1 MMLVFVVV
9 WVIGVA
15 LATYLFNFNA
25 VTRFWALGLVMTPP
39 LLGVTL
45 AKLVGPS
52 GSASADAMHVQ
63 WWVYIAAT
71 MVGLSLTLSVWE
83 ILRYRALEA
92 QAQETAHP

>member
-1 MMLVFVVV
+1 MLVFVVV

-25 VTRFWALGLVMTPP
+25 VTRFWALGLVMFPP

-45 AKLVGPS
+45 WKLVGLS
-52 GSASADAMHVQ
+52 GSESADAMHVQ
-63 WWVYIAAT
+63 WWVLIAAT

-92 QAQETAHP
+92 IAEDTARS

>member
-25 VTRFWALGLVMTPP
+25 RTRFWALGLIMFPP

-52 GSASADAMHVQ
+52 GSDSADAMHVQ
-63 WWVYIAAT
+63 WWVLIAAT

-92 QAQETAHP
+92 IAEDATE